1 MEKLIVSLE
10 VPLSK
15 EALQEELNE
24 GFPVEKHISEA
35 VEHKW
40 HEGWHYIEDCV
51 VPSIGVA

>member
-10 VPLSK
+10 ILLSK

-24 GFPVEKHISEA
+24 GSLEVG
-35 VEHKW
+35 HKW